1 MLFILLQYKGN
12 TLYLVDVMFW
22 QDEKE
27 SEQKPEIDYISD
39 QQREIVESSAKY
51 KLINGCAGSRKTD
64 TLVKAAVHDLTTNKR
79 PVLFLTLVGSV
90 TFEIKERLEHA
101 LQISIKRMGISNHY
115 MGTYNGIPICISN
128 YDAWVH
134 SMLQDHQR
142 IDDIGECYSEKIEI
156 LLAESKK
163 MICRMKRGYKTGLL
177 LLDEA
182 QDLRS
187 DKMQIVVNLTETH
200 TDMDVYIAGDYLQT
214 LYADERDDLDA
225 HAMNVFKL
233 LTPDYFDLNVCWRC
247 PKAHVDFVNLLLG
260 TVQKKY
266 GLPLMESANDNVV
279 DKPLLFTHLKTATN
293 TNARINAEQVTA
305 MIRALM
311 DHDTTVVP
319 DDIAIIMPKSR
330 ANETFYQLEETLGEL
345 FSERGFRDAVAYM
358 NTEGDGRHNTLDWVR
373 AAGKAKLLSIHGDKG
388 KGHKVVVFL
397 GFTEGALPRE
407 CHIFKPAEIVAESL
421 ANVGLT
427 RSLKY
432 LLVGFCANY
441 PSRYLAHYSAELEKY
456 CYLGWNN
463 TTELPYQA
471 MIAAQYSADP
481 MWKCSYRKEK
491 ILSGIKSQIK
501 VRDDLSKDFEQ
512 TTHLVKHTWR
522 KSAKQTIF
530 GKPQRSTM
538 QLQEEHYVVIG
549 CMAELLIQRSVVRE
563 TLFEVLSCAVEYS
576 DDECF
581 MSCMHDVSRKNRIEF
596 ELYMFQYRKFFQ
608 QHADLED
615 YIRRAYDENHR
626 VVHKAFLA
634 VSFRRDLA
642 QFMSDV
648 ANRELTPVCIWNV
661 ALYYIQLTQK
671 LYRPAINSYIG
682 FFHEDI
688 TALHKNVEAF
698 CKILTPRLEFECPVH
713 IGAHLMEG
721 ELRAIG
727 KDPQKESHIVS
738 LEGRIDLFDDGILT
752 EIKASGM
759 DRCSQEWITQTVG
772 YALIL
777 KVKHA
782 PVKRLRVVNILMGCM
797 WEWDIRDVALD
808 MKDAAEKMAKR
819 WHWHPVE
826 LAAFLR
832 CV

>member
-1 MLFILLQYKGN
+1 
-12 TLYLVDVMFW
+12 
-22 QDEKE
+22 
-27 SEQKPEIDYISD
+27 
-39 QQREIVESSAKY
+39 
-51 KLINGCAGSRKTD
+51 
-64 TLVKAAVHDLTTNKR
+64 
-79 PVLFLTLVGSV
+79 
-90 TFEIKERLEHA
+90 
-101 LQISIKRMGISNHY
+101 
-115 MGTYNGIPICISN
+115 
-128 YDAWVH
+128 
-134 SMLQDHQR
+134 
-142 IDDIGECYSEKIEI
+142 
-156 LLAESKK
+156 
-163 MICRMKRGYKTGLL
+163 
-177 LLDEA
+177 
-182 QDLRS
+182 
-187 DKMQIVVNLTETH
+187 
-200 TDMDVYIAGDYLQT
+200 
-214 LYADERDDLDA
+214 
-225 HAMNVFKL
+225 
-233 LTPDYFDLNVCWRC
+233 
-247 PKAHVDFVNLLLG
+247 
-260 TVQKKY
+260 
-266 GLPLMESANDNVV
+266 
-279 DKPLLFTHLKTATN
+279 
-293 TNARINAEQVTA
+293 
-305 MIRALM
+305 
-311 DHDTTVVP
+311 
-319 DDIAIIMPKSR
+319 
-330 ANETFYQLEETLGEL
+330 
-345 FSERGFRDAVAYM
+345 
-358 NTEGDGRHNTLDWVR
+358 
-373 AAGKAKLLSIHGDKG
+373 
-388 KGHKVVVFL
+388 
-397 GFTEGALPRE
+397 
-407 CHIFKPAEIVAESL
+407 
-421 ANVGLT
+421 
-427 RSLKY
+427 
-432 LLVGFCANY
+432 
-441 PSRYLAHYSAELEKY
+441 
-456 CYLGWNN
+456 
-463 TTELPYQA
+463 
-471 MIAAQYSADP
+471 
-481 MWKCSYRKEK
+481 
-491 ILSGIKSQIK
+491 
-501 VRDDLSKDFEQ
+501 
-512 TTHLVKHTWR
+512 
-522 KSAKQTIF
+522 
-530 GKPQRSTM
+530 M

-727 KDPQKESHIVS
+727 KDPQKESHMVS